1 MVAVTKGEV
10 GEGRHGSVPYLA
22 IEYASVVQLDRAP
35 VFETG
40 ECRFESY
47 REHQHGW
54 LTEWLIVA
62 PC

>member
-22 IEYASVVQLDRAP
+22 ISYASVVQLDRALA
-35 VFETG
+35 FEVRKCG
-40 ECRFESY
+40 FESY

-54 LTEWLIVA
+54 LAERIIVA